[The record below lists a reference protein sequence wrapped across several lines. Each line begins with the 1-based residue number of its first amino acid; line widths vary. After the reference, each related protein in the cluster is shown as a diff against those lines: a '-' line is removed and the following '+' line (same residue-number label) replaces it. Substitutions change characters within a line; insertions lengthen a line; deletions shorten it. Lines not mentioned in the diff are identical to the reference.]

1 MSPGLEKLIQDI
13 KEDLQHI
20 VEHPQAEELSDFALS
35 LIDKVRALY
44 ELIEEE
50 LKR

>member
-1 MSPGLEKLIQDI
+1 MSPELEKLIQNI

-20 VEHPQAEELSDFALS
+20 AEHSQAEELSDFALL
-35 LIDKVRALY
+35 LIDKIRTLY
-44 ELIEEE
+44 ELIEDE